1 MRWWGWGEDGHPVA
15 LPEPAQ
21 ALLREE
27 LGGDLSARHHPVAL
41 EEVRLPEPRLPGSV
55 RTRLETAVGADRVQ
69 QDRGARVAH
78 AAGRSYADLLRLRSG
93 DASSAPDAVVA
104 PGTADEVRAVLGACA
119 ESHVAVVPFGGG
131 TSVVGGVE
139 PVSDGF
145 DGAVALDLRR
155 LDRVLEV
162 DRASLTATLEA
173 GLLGPEAERRLGE
186 RGVTLGHYPQS
197 FEYSTVGGWVAT
209 RSAGQAS
216 SGYGRIDELVEGL
229 RLVAPAGEVTGRALP
244 ASGAGPDLR
253 ELIVGS
259 EGVLGVICEA
269 TLRVRPVPELRRY
282 EGWSFRSFAEGREA
296 FRVMEQADASPDVA
310 RLSDEEET
318 RVGFALAAGGGAA
331 ERAGRAYLRLR
342 GHEGGCLAIVGFEGE
357 EEDVE
362 RRRVRAGALLR
373 AGGGLRLGRKPG
385 EAWLRSRY
393 AGPYLRDELL
403 DRGLLVETLETAA
416 SWSNLEALYGAVGNA
431 LRESLAGCGTPPLVM
446 GHISH
451 LYRSGASL
459 YFTFLARRDDA
470 APLEQWRTAKLAA
483 SEAILATGGTITHH
497 HAVGRDH
504 VAWMRAEVGE
514 LGLDLIRA
522 AKERLDPAGIM
533 NPGKLLPD

>member
-1 MRWWGWGEDGHPVA
+1 MRWWGWGEDGHPVS
-15 LPEPAQ
+15 LSEPAQ
-21 ALLREE
+21 AMLREE
-27 LGGDLSARHHPVAL
+27 LGADLAARRSPVAL
-41 EEVRLPEPRLPGSV
+41 EAVRLPEPRLPAGARS
-55 RTRLETAVGADRVQ
+55 RLEAAVGAEQVLDDRP
-69 QDRGARVAH
+69 ARVAH

-93 DASSAPDAVVA
+93 DASHAPDAVVE
-104 PGTADEVRAVLGACA
+104 PGSADQVRAVLAACEEA
-119 ESHVAVVPFGGG
+119 RVAVVPFGGG

-139 PVSDGF
+139 PLSDGF

-155 LDRVLEV
+155 LDRVVEV

-173 GLLGPEAERRLGE
+173 GLLGPEAERRLAE
-186 RGVTLGHYPQS
+186 HGVTLGHFPQS

-216 SGYGRIDELVEGL
+216 SGYGRIDELVEGV
-229 RLVAPAGEVTGRALP
+229 RLVAPAGEVGRRAVP
-244 ASGAGPDLR
+244 ASAAGPDLR

-269 TLRVRPVPELRRY
+269 TLRVRPVPRLRRY

-296 FRVMEQADASPDVA
+296 FRVMEQADAAPDVA

-318 RVGFALAAGGGAA
+318 RLTLTLASSGGGAA

-342 GHEGGCLAIVGFEGE
+342 GQEGGCLAIVGFEGD

-362 RRRVRAGALLR
+362 RRRLRAGTLLR
-373 AGGGLRLGRKPG
+373 AGGGVRLGRRPG

-403 DRGLLVETLETAA
+403 ERGLLAETLETAA
-416 SWSNLEALYGAVGNA
+416 SWSALEGVYVAVGDA
-431 LRESLAGCGTPPLVM
+431 LRRSLSEGGTPPLVM
-446 GHISH
+446 CHVSH

-459 YFTFLARRDDA
+459 YFTFLARQAED
-470 APLEQWRTAKLAA
+470 PLEQWRAAKSAA
-483 SEAILATGGTITHH
+483 SEAIVGAGGTITHH

-504 VAWMRAEVGE
+504 AAWMRAEVGE
-514 LGLDLIRA
+514 LGLGVIRA
-522 AKERLDPAGIM
+522 TKERLDPAGIM